1 MVVQRAQLR
10 DVADW
15 LPEFPKFPQAGD
27 RMSWLLGRGTPA
39 GDREA
44 FFVWQERVLDLLLAW
59 GVGNVVAGSALAV
72 TSSGIPR
79 AIGLQAM
86 LWGSVETTVAL
97 YSEYWARKHAVEAR
111 AGMLGAQ
118 AIQDEAERFEYF
130 LALNTAADIVYVLGG
145 VTVAIKSERARW
157 RGAAIGV
164 AIQGGALLVYDLALT
179 VRTILRPE
187 THFRRTSFD

>member
-1 MVVQRAQLR
+1 
-10 DVADW
+10 
-15 LPEFPKFPQAGD
+15 
-27 RMSWLLGRGTPA
+27 MSWLLGRGTPA

-59 GVGNVVAGSALAV
+59 GIGNVMAGSALAM
-72 TSSGIPR
+72 TSSGVPR
-79 AIGLQAM
+79 AIGIQAL

-97 YSEYWARKHAVEAR
+97 YSEYWARKHALEAR

-130 LALNTAADIVYVLGG
+130 LALNTVADIVYVLGG
-145 VTVAIKSERARW
+145 VTVAIKSERPRW
-157 RGAAIGV
+157 RGAAIGI
-164 AIQGGALLVYDLALT
+164 AIQGGALLVYDLVLT

>member
-1 MVVQRAQLR
+1 MQRAQLR
-10 DVADW
+10 DMTGW
-15 LPEFPKFPQAGD
+15 LPDMPKLPRAGE
-27 RMSWLLGRGTPA
+27 RVTWLLGRGTPA

-44 FFVWQERVLDLLLAW
+44 FFVWQERALDLLLAW
-59 GVGNVVAGSALAV
+59 GIGNVVAGSALAV
-72 TSSGIPR
+72 TGSGITR
-79 AIGLQAM
+79 AIGIQAL

-97 YSEYWARKHAVEAR
+97 YSEYWARQHALEAR

-145 VTVAIKSERARW
+145 VAVAVQSKRPRW

-164 AIQGGALLVYDLALT
+164 AIQGGALLIYDLVLT
-179 VRTILRPE
+179 VRTVLRPE
-187 THFRRTSFD
+187 THFRQTSFD

>member
-1 MVVQRAQLR
+1 
-10 DVADW
+10 
-15 LPEFPKFPQAGD
+15 
-27 RMSWLLGRGTPA
+27 MSWLLGRGTPA

-59 GVGNVVAGSALAV
+59 GVGNILAGSALAV
-72 TSSGIPR
+72 TSPGIPR
-79 AIGLQAM
+79 AIGIQAM
-86 LWGSVETTVAL
+86 LWGSVQTTVAL

-130 LALNTAADIVYVLGG
+130 LALNTAADVVYVLGG
-145 VTVAIKSERARW
+145 VAVAIQSERPRW
-157 RGAAIGV
+157 RGAALGV
-164 AIQGGALLVYDLALT
+164 AIQGGALLIYDLVLT

-187 THFRRTSFD
+187 THFRRTSFE

>member
-1 MVVQRAQLR
+1 MVQRAQLR
-10 DVADW
+10 DVADR

-59 GVGNVVAGSALAV
+59 GVGNILAGSVLAV

-79 AIGLQAM
+79 AIGIQAM

-145 VTVAIKSERARW
+145 VTVAIKSERPRW

-164 AIQGGALLVYDLALT
+164 AIQGGALLVYDLVLT

>member
-1 MVVQRAQLR
+1 
-10 DVADW
+10 
-15 LPEFPKFPQAGD
+15 
-27 RMSWLLGRGTPA
+27 MSWLLGRGTPA

-44 FFVWQERVLDLLLAW
+44 FFIWQERVLDLLLAW
-59 GVGNVVAGSALAV
+59 GVGNILAGSALAV
-72 TSSGIPR
+72 TSPGIPR
-79 AIGLQAM
+79 AIGIQAM
-86 LWGSVETTVAL
+86 LWGSVQTTVAL

-111 AGMLGAQ
+111 AGMLGTQ

-145 VTVAIKSERARW
+145 IAVAIKSERPRW
-157 RGAAIGV
+157 RGAAVGV
-164 AIQGGALLVYDLALT
+164 AIQGGALLIYDLVLT

>member
-10 DVADW
+10 DVADR

-59 GVGNVVAGSALAV
+59 GVGNVVAGSALAL
-72 TSSGIPR
+72 TGSGITR
-79 AIGLQAM
+79 AIGIQAV

-118 AIQDEAERFEYF
+118 AIQNEAERFEYF

-145 VTVAIKSERARW
+145 VAVAVRSERPRL

-164 AIQGGALLVYDLALT
+164 AIQGGALLVYDLVLT

-187 THFRRTSFD
+187 THFRRTAFD